1 MTSFLKKSL
10 RSKFGLKKSLTKV
23 GVLSAGVVRLDALA
37 AVHEAVVLGPEVV
50 LQPGGRDVVETVG
63 ANLEKRRRARRR
75 RNR

>member
-1 MTSFLKKSL
+1 M
-10 RSKFGLKKSLTKV
+10 RSKFDQEKTLTQV
-23 GVLSAGVVRLDALA
+23 GVLSARVVRLDALA

-63 ANLEKRRRARRR
+63 ADLEKRRRARRR